1 MPLKTDEIFVRDC
14 IVKHLGP
21 NIVSAQEG
29 EDPPDIYLMMNKE
42 KFAVEITRLSP
53 VSFDEKGDMQNR
65 NNEDIFGVNLCN
77 ELDSKLKSKVPDE
90 IDIVLAI
97 HVPVDNPLKYK
108 KELKKQ
114 IEVILEKKTGL
125 GSKHIINV
133 LGHRVDISIIPN
145 RTHSEKKIVGVIVND
160 NSNAHILSYAEV
172 ILSDRIQDKVEKCK
186 NIPHKGK
193 KWLALLNDYWL
204 ADNDTYS
211 QAIKNISVQHD
222 FEKIYL
228 ISVDG
233 TVSELVKK

>member
-1 MPLKTDEIFVRDC
+1 M
-14 IVKHLGP
+14 
-21 NIVSAQEG
+21 
-29 EDPPDIYLMMNKE
+29 
-42 KFAVEITRLSP
+42 
-53 VSFDEKGDMQNR
+53 
-65 NNEDIFGVNLCN
+65 
-77 ELDSKLKSKVPDE
+77 
-90 IDIVLAI
+90 
-97 HVPVDNPLKYK
+97 
-108 KELKKQ
+108 
-114 IEVILEKKTGL
+114 
-125 GSKHIINV
+125 